1 MGGNFITQSE
11 SQDVSNTRDNMGIDH
26 KLASSDLAPSAYM
39 SSNYPDLNFS
49 AWDNSDYSSFSPNKD
64 CIETNYNVSE
74 GVKVFLTVSF
84 VLTIVVCGIGNSLL
98 CFLIVR
104 HKRLRSV
111 TNLLIGNLAGSDA
124 LVALFSAPLSL
135 HAYLQQDWTLPSV
148 LCPIVGTVKNV
159 SLYVSVNTLLVIAID
174 RYIGIFRPLRPRM
187 KKTTL
192 GVIIALIWIVSI
204 LVTLPTP
211 LKTRVVMFRNCH
223 TGQIQHQCF
232 ELWHNLLAGKIYVS
246 FITAFEFLIPFFTM
260 GSIYLQIA
268 MQLWMHR
275 TPPGNQTERHRE
287 VTFIRKQKTI
297 PMLITVVV
305 AFFVCWA
312 PYYVYQLAVNF
323 AMDALE
329 NYSGHLALFYV
340 VESIAMLNAVIST
353 IIYFLMSPNF
363 RSELTIM
370 ASSIFGRKCAGRS
383 RTSDIDK
390 DKFNMPNNTHS
401 NISQGRNGYI
411 QVGLVRKSSDQ
422 TAEARF

>member
-1 MGGNFITQSE
+1 
-11 SQDVSNTRDNMGIDH
+11 MGIDF
-26 KLASSDLAPSAYM
+26 KDTSSASMGASF
-39 SSNYPDLNFS
+39 PDLNS
-49 AWDNSDYSSFSPNKD
+49 SVWDNLDYPSSSGD
-64 CIETNYNVSE
+64 ERGCYATDYDVSE

-84 VLTIVVCGIGNSLL
+84 VLTIAVCGVGNSLL
-98 CFLIVR
+98 CFLIIR

-111 TNLLIGNLAGSDA
+111 TNLLIANLAGSDA

-135 HAYLQQDWTLPSV
+135 HVYLQQNWTLPFT

-187 KKTTL
+187 KKSTL
-192 GVIIALIWIVSI
+192 CAIIASIWIVSI
-204 LVTLPTP
+204 SVTLPTP
-211 LKTRVVMFRNCH
+211 LKTQVTTFKNCH
-223 TGQIQHQCF
+223 TGQIQNQCF
-232 ELWHNLLAGKIYVS
+232 ELWHNLFAGKIYIS
-246 FITAFEFLIPFFTM
+246 FMTVFEFLIPFFTM

-287 VTFIRKQKTI
+287 ITFVRKQKTI

-312 PYYVYQLAVNF
+312 PYYAYTLAVYF
-323 AMDALE
+323 AMDTLE
-329 NYSGHLALFYV
+329 NYPGHIALFYV
-340 VESIAMLNAVIST
+340 VESIAMLNSVIST

-363 RSELTIM
+363 RSELTTM
-370 ASSIFGRKCAGRS
+370 ASNLLGRKSSGRN
-383 RTSDIDK
+383 RTSDMDK
-390 DKFNMPNNTHS
+390 EKFNTPNNTHS